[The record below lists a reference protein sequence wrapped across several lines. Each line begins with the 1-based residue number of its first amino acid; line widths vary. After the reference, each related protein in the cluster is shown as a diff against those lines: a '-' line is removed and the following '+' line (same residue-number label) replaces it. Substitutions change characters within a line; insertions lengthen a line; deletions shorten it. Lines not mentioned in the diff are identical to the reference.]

1 MNVSKGF
8 ALTGIAGKLKTNLI
22 FFNLVSSIQ
31 RLKKFPLSLSP
42 HKGWHIISQA
52 MQTYFSKYS

>member
-8 ALTGIAGKLKTNLI
+8 ALAGIAGKLKTNVI
-22 FFNLVSSIQ
+22 FFNLVSTIQ
-31 RLKKFPLSLSP
+31 HLKNFLLSLSP
-42 HKGWHIISQA
+42 HKGWQIISQA